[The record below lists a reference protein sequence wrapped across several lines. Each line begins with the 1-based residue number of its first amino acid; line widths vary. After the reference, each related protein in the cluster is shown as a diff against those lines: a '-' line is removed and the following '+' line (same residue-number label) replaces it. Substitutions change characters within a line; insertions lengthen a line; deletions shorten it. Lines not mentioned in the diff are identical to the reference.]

1 MSCAMTAH
9 VNKYTKHNNHQY
21 HLNHQSL
28 NINLISEDWMD
39 IARRKPITLEDII
52 PGLENKSQIFNFIL
66 DNWNDHLSN
75 LTIPNWYSIFLLE
88 ANTNE
93 IAFDCSNSYSSDPI
107 ETTITFEWKQYTQFF
122 PIFQN
127 FNITNTQTWIDD
139 ITNLPYEIIWNNDY
153 INVTSLYY

>member
-75 LTIPNWYSIFLLE
+75 LTIPNWYSILLLG

-93 IAFDCSNSYSSDPI
+93 ILIASHCSNSYSFDAI
-107 ETTITFEWKQYTQFF
+107 ETTITFEWKQYIQFVS
-122 PIFQN
+122 IFQN
-127 FNITNTQTWIDD
+127 FD
-139 ITNLPYEIIWNNDY
+139 ITNNLPHEILWNNY
-153 INVTSLYY
+153 INATK